1 LWSLRI
7 KSIEWWISLGNPSS
21 FEKTQ
26 KLRPCLDQ
34 LKPYVA
40 GKGFNEISRKYGLK
54 PDEIVK
60 LGSNENSYGS
70 SPKVAE
76 ALKNIAPERYP
87 EPEDLMAGLAGY
99 TSFPEEMIVVGAGM
113 DGVMDTLTSL
123 FLEPGDKTFI
133 PTPTFSYYEILTILA
148 GAAPQFFPRGPQFQI
163 QKEVPSGMKMAFLCS
178 PNNPSGNI
186 TPEEDVRALVES
198 TDAIVFLD
206 EAYVEFAKGS
216 LSMLVMEYD
225 NLIVGR
231 TMSKAFGLA
240 GMRLGY
246 AIVPEWIR
254 DQYKRAAPPFDGLTC
269 ASVAAGVAA
278 LKDVGFMIRSVEK
291 IRHERERLAKAIE
304 SHPSQANFL
313 YFETNEPSN
322 VFCERLLAKGIIIR
336 DCRSFRG
343 AGEHHCRVTVG
354 TPAENARFLSAYLEI
369 CK

>member
-1 LWSLRI
+1 M
-7 KSIEWWISLGNPSS
+7 KNPSS
-21 FEKTQ
+21 PENLQKT
-26 KLRPCLDQ
+26 RPCLNQ
-34 LKPYVA
+34 LHPYVA

-54 PDEIVK
+54 PEEIVK
-60 LGSNENSYGS
+60 LGSNENPYGP

-76 ALKNIAPERYP
+76 ALGNITPERYP
-87 EPEDLMAGLAGY
+87 EPEELMAGLAGY
-99 TSFPEEMIVVGAGM
+99 TCFPEDMIVIGAGM
-113 DGVMDTLTSL
+113 DGVMDTLTRL

-133 PTPTFSYYEILTILA
+133 PTPTFSYYEILTVLA
-148 GAAPQFFPRGPQFQI
+148 GAVPQFFPRGSQFQI
-163 QKEVPSGMKMAFLCS
+163 QTEIPSGIKMAFLCS
-178 PNNPSGNI
+178 PNNPSGNV
-186 TPEEDVRALVES
+186 TPVEDVRAVVES

-206 EAYVEFAKGS
+206 EAYVEFETGS
-216 LSMLVMEYD
+216 LAPLVKEYD

-246 AIVPEWIR
+246 AIVPDWIA
-254 DQYKRAAPPFDGLTC
+254 DQYKRAAPPFYGLTC

-278 LKDVGFMIRSVEK
+278 LGDVGFMHRSVEL
-291 IRHERERLAKAIE
+291 IRHERIKLEKAIE

-322 VFCERLLAKGIIIR
+322 VFCEKLLAKGVIIR

-354 TPAENARFLSAYLEI
+354 TPAENDRFLSAYWEI
-369 CK
+369 CR